1 MTLRAG
7 IVAGALLGTLVCTVG
22 TTVTGPARAQT
33 LEQTARAAADQLIAA
48 GDLLQNARRASDRIA
63 ALTRTV
69 RAYEDGLSAL
79 RDGLRQVNARER
91 VLGAEFEARRAEVA
105 QLLGV
110 LARIGHTPAPLLT
123 LHPSG
128 PVGTAQA
135 GQMVAAVTPA
145 LQAQV
150 DTLRT
155 DMTDLALLRDLQ
167 NHARTTLET
176 GLAEVQTA
184 RTALATALSNRT
196 DRPQR
201 FVQDTDA
208 MAALVQNADTLSGFA
223 DGLSMLPGANMTPAP
238 DAKTTTLPLPVAGQ
252 VLRTFGEADAA
263 GIVRNGWLIA
273 TTPGALVTSPLDAT
287 IRYAGPLLDQGQV
300 IILEPGPN
308 ELIILAGMSET
319 YGAPGAILSQ
329 GAPVG
334 VMGGTLPRAQDFLL
348 EVGQGGG
355 AGRSETLYIE
365 VRDRNTPVDPAGW
378 FAQ

>member
-1 MTLRAG
+1 MTLRAVIMAATLAG
-7 IVAGALLGTLVCTVG
+7 TLGALSI
-22 TTVTGPARAQT
+22 GPARAQT
-33 LEQTARAAADQLIAA
+33 LEQTARAAAEQLIAA
-48 GDLLQNARRASDRIA
+48 GDLLADANRASDRIA

-91 VLGAEFEARRAEVA
+91 VLTAEFEDRRAEVA

-110 LARIGHTPAPLLT
+110 LARIGHTPAPLLN

-135 GQMVAAVTPA
+135 GQMVAAITPA
-145 LQAQV
+145 LQAKV
-150 DTLRT
+150 DTLST
-155 DMTDLALLRDLQ
+155 DLADLALLRDLQ

-184 RTALATALSNRT
+184 RTELATALSNRT

-201 FVQDTDA
+201 FVQDADA
-208 MAALVQNADTLSGFA
+208 MATLVQNADTLSGFA
-223 DGLSMLPGANMTPAP
+223 DGLSTLSSAGMTPVPEA
-238 DAKTTTLPLPVAGQ
+238 ATTALPLPVTGQ

-300 IILEPGPN
+300 IILEPSPN
-308 ELIILAGMSET
+308 ELIVLAGM
-319 YGAPGAILSQ
+319 
-329 GAPVG
+329 
-334 VMGGTLPRAQDFLL
+334 
-348 EVGQGGG
+348 
-355 AGRSETLYIE
+355 
-365 VRDRNTPVDPAGW
+365 
-378 FAQ
+378 

>member
-1 MTLRAG
+1 MTLRAVIMAATLAG
-7 IVAGALLGTLVCTVG
+7 TLGALSI
-22 TTVTGPARAQT
+22 GPARAQT
-33 LEQTARAAADQLIAA
+33 LEQTARAAAEQLIAA
-48 GDLLQNARRASDRIA
+48 GDLLADANRASDRIA

-91 VLGAEFEARRAEVA
+91 VLTAEFEDRRAEVA

-110 LARIGHTPAPLLT
+110 LARIGHTPAPLLN

-135 GQMVAAVTPA
+135 GQMVAAITPA
-145 LQAQV
+145 LQAKV
-150 DTLRT
+150 DMLST
-155 DMTDLALLRDLQ
+155 DLADLALLRDLQ

-184 RTALATALSNRT
+184 RTELATALSNRT

-201 FVQDTDA
+201 FVQDADA
-208 MAALVQNADTLSGFA
+208 MATLVQNADTLSGFA
-223 DGLSMLPGANMTPAP
+223 DGLSTLSSAGMTPAP
-238 DAKTTTLPLPVAGQ
+238 EAATTALPLPVTGQ

-300 IILEPGPN
+300 IILEPSPN
-308 ELIILAGMSET
+308 ELIILAGMSEA
-319 YGAPGAILSQ
+319 YGTSGTILSQ

-334 VMGGTLPRAQDFLL
+334 VMGGTLPRAQDFLR

-365 VRDRNTPVDPAGW
+365 VRDRNTPVDPADW